1 MPDFSTITVE
11 EVDARRKTGDK
22 FRLIDVREPGEFR
35 VAHIDG
41 AELKPL
47 GQILQWMSELT
58 DKDED
63 IVLHCHHGMRS
74 EQASS
79 FLSRQGFTRVSNMA
93 GGIEAWSARI
103 DPSVPRY

>member
-1 MPDFSTITVE
+1 MPDFRTITVE
-11 EVDARRKTGDK
+11 EVDARRKAGDK
-22 FRLIDVREPGEFR
+22 FRLIDVREPDEFR

-74 EQASS
+74 EQASA

-93 GGIEAWSARI
+93 GGIDAWSARI
-103 DPSVPRY
+103 DASVPRY

>member
-1 MPDFSTITVE
+1 MAQFKTVTVE
-11 EVDARRKTGDK
+11 EVDARRKAGEK
-22 FRLIDVREPGEFR
+22 FRLIDVREPEEFR
-35 VAHIDG
+35 VAQIEG

-47 GQILQWMSELT
+47 GQIVQWMAELT

-79 FLSRQGFTRVSNMA
+79 FLARQGFTHISNMS
-93 GGIEAWSARI
+93 GGIDEWSTRI
-103 DPSVPRY
+103 DPGVPRY

>member
-11 EVDARRKTGDK
+11 EVEARRKAGDK

-47 GQILQWMSELT
+47 GQIS
-58 DKDED
+58 
-63 IVLHCHHGMRS
+63 CGCR
-74 EQASS
+74 
-79 FLSRQGFTRVSNMA
+79 N
-93 GGIEAWSARI
+93 
-103 DPSVPRY
+103 